1 MKAKTLFG
9 GVDGWQS
16 DDWTASDD
24 SVRGGSSKSHLCCG
38 QETAHFYGTLDTKT
52 LGGAGFASQRT
63 VSDDLKLDLSDYAGI
78 QLDIE
83 NGDDKRYTFILK
95 DDLKSP
101 GIETG
106 REKSSISFECDFDLE
121 DVADNTIFF
130 PWDAFTPTYRGKP
143 QKDVAPLDV
152 KNIKRASIM
161 VRSFFD
167 AQYGDFSLTLKSI
180 SALSEAP
187 PPDGKHPPLSGKI
200 DEADVEKGGVAA
212 ASPRRSTFGN
222 IRLLIQ
228 ERRRAAI
235 YAVVGLAAFCLLYS
249 RCAW

>member
-1 MKAKTLFG
+1 M
-9 GVDGWQS
+9 
-16 DDWTASDD
+16 
-24 SVRGGSSKSHLCCG
+24 
-38 QETAHFYGTLDTKT
+38 
-52 LGGAGFASQRT
+52 
-63 VSDDLKLDLSDYAGI
+63 SDDLKLDLSDYAGI

-83 NGDDKRYTFILK
+83 KGDGRPCRSPTIQTIATRRLNNITDKRYTFILK

-101 GIETG
+101 DIDTG

-143 QKDVAPLDV
+143 QKDVAPLNV
-152 KNIKRASIM
+152 KSIKRASIM

-187 PPDGKHPPLSGKI
+187 PPDGKHPPLSEKMDG
-200 DEADVEKGGVAA
+200 ADVEKGGVAA
-212 ASPRRSTFGN
+212 ASPRRSTLGN

-228 ERRRAAI
+228 
-235 YAVVGLAAFCLLYS
+235 V
-249 RCAW
+249 